1 MKPTIIPAQQLI
13 IILTGKRKLFHFP
26 PPRSLIHER
35 QSVVLGRNQRE
46 IERFLTA
53 FKNVHYFSTNCNNIN
68 SSEVQNIKVE
78 PDLVARS
85 GGGVIATVTTAVD
98 DEDDSSNS
106 EYFLADLRKRKHS
119 PSSIEQ
125 TLSLT
130 TKKESTACS

>member
-1 MKPTIIPAQQLI
+1 M
-13 IILTGKRKLFHFP
+13 LFWDEVRAIETLPDFN
-26 PPRSLIHER
+26 
-35 QSVVLGRNQRE
+35 SVLNTC
-46 IERFLTA
+46 I
-53 FKNVHYFSTNCNNIN
+53 NSSTNSNNIH

-78 PDLVARS
+78 PDLVQRS

-98 DEDDSSNS
+98 EEDDSSNS